1 MVLVS
6 EDDVSGWITY
16 SKDSLDDVL
25 GLITLILGNLKAL
38 DTVGDV
44 IQQRAKEGRL
54 KELVKGDELES
65 NGRSRT

>member
-44 IQQRAKEGRL
+44 VQQRAKEGRL